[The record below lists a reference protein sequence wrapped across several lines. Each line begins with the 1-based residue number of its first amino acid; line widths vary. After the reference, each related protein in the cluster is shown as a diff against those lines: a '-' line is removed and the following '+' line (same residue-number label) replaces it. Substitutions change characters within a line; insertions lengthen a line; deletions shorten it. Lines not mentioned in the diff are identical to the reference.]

1 MRENNAKC
9 CDWIGKILTAVLII
23 IVATVII
30 HSIEDEVKETFSK
43 RRFVFPDDE
52 LLHNDE

>member
-1 MRENNAKC
+1 MRENNTKC
-9 CDWIGKILTAVLII
+9 CDWMGKMWTAVLII
-23 IVATVII
+23 FVATVIR
-30 HSIEDEVKETFSK
+30 HSIEDDVKENLSK

>member
-1 MRENNAKC
+1 M
-9 CDWIGKILTAVLII
+9 GKMWTAVLII
-23 IVATVII
+23 FVVTVIR
-30 HSIEDEVKETFSK
+30 HSIEDDVKENLSK

>member
-1 MRENNAKC
+1 M
-9 CDWIGKILTAVLII
+9 WTAVLII

-30 HSIEDEVKETFSK
+30 HSVEDDVKETFSK